1 LRVESSKLKGFCF
14 EPCLPAAEGFGRREL
29 SPLSLIWVMRKELS
43 MNEVKVGEVRI
54 GKGNPLVLIAGPCV
68 LEGEEIV
75 LEIAKQLK
83 ELCVSLK
90 IPFIFK
96 ASYEKDNRGS
106 EKSYKGPG
114 LEDGLR
120 VLAKV
125 KEKVGVPVLSDV
137 HRIEDVNR
145 AKEVLDIIQVPAFLC
160 QQTSLLLKVGEAG
173 RVVNIKKG
181 QFVAPEN
188 MAGAVKKI
196 YSTGNRQVL
205 LTERGTCFGY
215 NKLISDFCSIPIMQE
230 IGCPV
235 IFDATHVIRNYGI
248 PSEDPRGGSPE
259 YVPHLSRAAV
269 AVGCNG
275 LFLETHLRPSQALC
289 DASSMIPLN
298 EMENLLRQTKAIHD
312 MGRTWG
318 IT

>member
-1 LRVESSKLKGFCF
+1 
-14 EPCLPAAEGFGRREL
+14 
-29 SPLSLIWVMRKELS
+29 
-43 MNEVKVGEVRI
+43 MNEVRVGKIRI

-68 LEGEEIV
+68 AEGETLA

-83 ELCVSLK
+83 ELCGTLK

-106 EKSYKGPG
+106 EKSYIGPG
-114 LEDGLR
+114 LEEGLKI
-120 VLAKV
+120 LSKV

-137 HRIEDVNR
+137 HRMEDVDR
-145 AKEVLDIIQVPAFLC
+145 AKEVLDIIQIPAFLC

-215 NKLISDFCSIPIMQE
+215 NKLISDFCSIPLMQE

-235 IFDATHVIRNYGI
+235 IFDATHVVRNYGI
-248 PSEDPRGGSPE
+248 PSEDPRGGSPQ

-275 LFLETHLRPSQALC
+275 LFLETHPEPSRALC

-298 EMENLLRQTKAIHD
+298 EMEGLLRQTKAIHD
-312 MGRTWG
+312 MVRTWG
-318 IT
+318 IV

>member
-1 LRVESSKLKGFCF
+1 
-14 EPCLPAAEGFGRREL
+14 
-29 SPLSLIWVMRKELS
+29 MKERP
-43 MNEVKVGEVRI
+43 MNEVRIGKIRI

-68 LEGEEIV
+68 LEGEANA

-83 ELCVSLK
+83 ELCGSLK

-114 LEDGLR
+114 LKEGLKI
-120 VLAKV
+120 LAKV
-125 KEKVGVPVLSDV
+125 REKVNVPVLSDV
-137 HRIEDVNR
+137 HRMEDVGR
-145 AKEVLDIIQVPAFLC
+145 AKEVLDIIQIPAFLC
-160 QQTSLLLKVGEAG
+160 QQTSLLLKVGETG

-196 YSTGNRQVL
+196 YSTGNGQVL

-215 NKLISDFCSIPIMQE
+215 NKLIADLCSIPIMQE

-235 IFDATHVIRNYGI
+235 IFDATHVVRNYGI
-248 PSEDPRGGSPE
+248 PSEDPRGGSPQ
-259 YVPHLSRAAV
+259 YVPHLTRAAV

-275 LFLETHLRPSQALC
+275 LFLETHPRPGQALC

-298 EMENLLRQTKAIHD
+298 EMDNLLKQTKAIHD
-312 MGRTWG
+312 MVRGWG
-318 IT
+318 VT

>member
-1 LRVESSKLKGFCF
+1 
-14 EPCLPAAEGFGRREL
+14 
-29 SPLSLIWVMRKELS
+29 
-43 MNEVKVGEVRI
+43 MNEVRIGEIRI

-68 LEGEEIV
+68 LESEPLA
-75 LEIAKQLK
+75 LEIAEQLRQ
-83 ELCVSLK
+83 LCRTLK
-90 IPFIFK
+90 IPLIFK
-96 ASYEKDNRGS
+96 ASYEKDNRSS

-114 LEDGLR
+114 LEEGLR
-120 VLAKV
+120 VLAKI
-125 KEKVGVPVLSDV
+125 KEKVGIPVLSDV
-137 HRIEDVNR
+137 HRMEDVDR
-145 AKEVLDIIQVPAFLC
+145 AKEVLDIIQIPAFLC
-160 QQTSLLLKVGEAG
+160 QQTSLLIKAGEAG

-196 YSTGNRQVL
+196 HSTGNHQVL

-215 NKLISDFCSIPIMQE
+215 NKLISDFCAIPIMQE

-248 PSEDPRGGSPE
+248 PSEDPRGGSPL

-275 LFLETHLRPSQALC
+275 LFLETHPRPSQALC
-289 DASSMIPLN
+289 DASSMIPLD
-298 EMENLLRQTKAIHD
+298 EMEGLLRQAKTLHD
-312 MGRTWG
+312 MVRTWG
-318 IT
+318 IV

>member
-1 LRVESSKLKGFCF
+1 MYTDDDVSK
-14 EPCLPAAEGFGRREL
+14 ER
-29 SPLSLIWVMRKELS
+29 S
-43 MNEVKVGEVRI
+43 MNEVRVGEIRI

-68 LEGEEIV
+68 LEGETLA
-75 LEIAKQLK
+75 LEIARQLK
-83 ELCVSLK
+83 ELCGTLK

-96 ASYEKDNRGS
+96 ASFEKDNRGS

-114 LEDGLR
+114 LEEGLKI
-120 VLAKV
+120 LSKV
-125 KEKVGVPVLSDV
+125 KEKVGVSILSDV
-137 HRIEDVNR
+137 HRMEDVDR

-181 QFVAPEN
+181 QFVAPES
-188 MAGAVKKI
+188 MEGAVKKI

-248 PSEDPRGGSPE
+248 PSEDPRGGSPH
-259 YVPHLSRAAV
+259 YVPHLTRAAV

-275 LFLETHLRPSQALC
+275 LFLETHPRPSQALC
-289 DASSMIPLN
+289 DASSMIPMN
-298 EMENLLRQTKAIHD
+298 EMENLLRQTKTIHD
-312 MGRTWG
+312 MVRTWG
-318 IT
+318 IV

>member
-1 LRVESSKLKGFCF
+1 
-14 EPCLPAAEGFGRREL
+14 
-29 SPLSLIWVMRKELS
+29 
-43 MNEVKVGEVRI
+43 MNEVRVGEIRI
-54 GKGNPLVLIAGPCV
+54 GSGNPLVLIAGPCV
-68 LEGEEIV
+68 LEGEAIAM
-75 LEIAKQLK
+75 EIAKQLK
-83 ELCVSLK
+83 ELCGSLQ
-90 IPFIFK
+90 IPLVFK

-114 LEDGLR
+114 
-120 VLAKV
+120 V
-125 KEKVGVPVLSDV
+125 KEGLKVLDRVKQKVGLPVLSDV
-137 HRIEDVNR
+137 HRLEDVDQ

-196 YSTGNRQVL
+196 YSTGNHRVL

-215 NKLISDFCSIPIMQE
+215 NKLVSDFCSIPIMQE

-248 PSEDPRGGSPE
+248 PSEDPRGGSPQ

-269 AVGCNG
+269 AVGCDG
-275 LFLETHLRPSQALC
+275 LFLETHPRPGEALC

-298 EMENLLRQTKAIHD
+298 EMETLLTHAKAIHD
-312 MGRTWG
+312 MVRNWK
-318 IT
+318 

>member
-1 LRVESSKLKGFCF
+1 
-14 EPCLPAAEGFGRREL
+14 
-29 SPLSLIWVMRKELS
+29 
-43 MNEVKVGEVRI
+43 MNEVRVGEIRI

-68 LEGEEIV
+68 LEGETLA
-75 LEIAKQLK
+75 LEIAEQLKQL
-83 ELCVSLK
+83 CRTLK
-90 IPFIFK
+90 IPLIFK
-96 ASYEKDNRGS
+96 ASYEKDNRSS

-114 LEDGLR
+114 LEEGLR
-120 VLAKV
+120 VLAKI
-125 KEKVGVPVLSDV
+125 KEKVGIPVLSDV
-137 HRIEDVNR
+137 HRMEDVDR
-145 AKEVLDIIQVPAFLC
+145 AKEVLDVIQIPAFLC
-160 QQTSLLLKVGEAG
+160 RQTSLLIKAGETG

-181 QFVAPEN
+181 QFVAPED

-196 YSTGNRQVL
+196 HSTGNHQVL

-215 NKLISDFCSIPIMQE
+215 NKLISDFCAIPIMQE

-248 PSEDPRGGSPE
+248 PSEDPKGGSPL

-275 LFLETHLRPSQALC
+275 LFLETHPRPSQALC

-298 EMENLLRQTKAIHD
+298 EMEGLLRQAKAIHD
-312 MGRTWG
+312 MVRGWR
-318 IT
+318 IV

>member
-1 LRVESSKLKGFCF
+1 
-14 EPCLPAAEGFGRREL
+14 
-29 SPLSLIWVMRKELS
+29 
-43 MNEVKVGEVRI
+43 MNEVRVGEIRI
-54 GKGNPLVLIAGPCV
+54 GKGNPLVLIGGPCV
-68 LEGEEIV
+68 LEGEAIT

-83 ELCVSLK
+83 ELCGALK

-96 ASYEKDNRGS
+96 ASFEKDNRGS
-106 EKSYKGPG
+106 EKSYMGLG
-114 LEDGLR
+114 LEEGLKI
-120 VLAKV
+120 LSKV
-125 KEKVGVPVLSDV
+125 KEKLGVPVLSDV
-137 HRIEDVNR
+137 HRMEDVDR

-215 NKLISDFCSIPIMQE
+215 NKLISDFCSIPLMQE

-235 IFDATHVIRNYGI
+235 IFDATHVVRNYGI
-248 PSEDPRGGSPE
+248 PSEDPKGGSPQ

-275 LFLETHLRPSQALC
+275 LFLETHPKPSQALC

-298 EMENLLRQTKAIHD
+298 EMEGLLRQTKAIHD
-312 MGRTWG
+312 MVRTWG
-318 IT
+318 IV

>member
-1 LRVESSKLKGFCF
+1 
-14 EPCLPAAEGFGRREL
+14 
-29 SPLSLIWVMRKELS
+29 
-43 MNEVKVGEVRI
+43 MNEVRVGEIRI

-68 LEGEEIV
+68 IESEANALEV
-75 LEIAKQLK
+75 AKEMK
-83 ELCVSLK
+83 KICSNLK
-90 IPFIFK
+90 ISYIFK

-114 LEDGLR
+114 LEEGLKI
-120 VLAKV
+120 LSKV
-125 KEKVGVPVLSDV
+125 KEKMGVPVLSDI
-137 HRIEDVNR
+137 HRMEDVDS
-145 AKEVLDIIQVPAFLC
+145 AKEVLDILQIPAFLC
-160 QQTSLLLKVGEAG
+160 QQTSLLLKVGAAG
-173 RVVNIKKG
+173 KVVNIKKG
-181 QFVAPEN
+181 QFVAPES

-248 PSEDPRGGSPE
+248 PSEDPRGGSPK

-269 AVGCNG
+269 AAGCNG
-275 LFLETHLRPSQALC
+275 LFLETHPRPSQALC

-312 MGRTWG
+312 MVR
-318 IT
+318 

>member
-1 LRVESSKLKGFCF
+1 
-14 EPCLPAAEGFGRREL
+14 
-29 SPLSLIWVMRKELS
+29 MQ
-43 MNEVKVGEVRI
+43 EVSIGEIRI
-54 GKGNPLVLIAGPCV
+54 GKGNPIVLISGPCV
-68 LEGEEIV
+68 LEGEMLA
-75 LEIAKQLK
+75 LEIAKELK
-83 ELCVSLK
+83 RICTALR
-90 IPFIFK
+90 IPLIFK

-114 LEDGLR
+114 LKEGLR
-120 VLAKV
+120 ILAKV
-125 KEKVGVPVLSDV
+125 KEDVGLPILSDV
-137 HRIEDVNR
+137 HRMEDVDS
-145 AKEVLDIIQVPAFLC
+145 AKEVLDILQVPAFLC

-173 RVVNIKKG
+173 KPVNIKKG
-181 QFVAPEN
+181 QFIAPEN
-188 MAGAVKKI
+188 MSSAVKKI

-235 IFDATHVIRNYGI
+235 IFDATHVVRNYGI

-259 YVPHLSRAAV
+259 YVPSLARAAV

-275 LFLETHLRPSQALC
+275 LFLETHPRINQAMC

-298 EMENLLRQTKAIHD
+298 QMETLLRQTKAIHD
-312 MGRTWG
+312 LVRTWDLA
-318 IT
+318 

>member
-1 LRVESSKLKGFCF
+1 
-14 EPCLPAAEGFGRREL
+14 
-29 SPLSLIWVMRKELS
+29 LIWVKRKELS

-54 GKGNPLVLIAGPCV
+54 GMGNPLVLIAGPCV

-83 ELCVSLK
+83 ELCISLK

-114 LEDGLR
+114 LENGLK

-137 HRIEDVNR
+137 HRIEDVDR

-215 NKLISDFCSIPIMQE
+215 NRLISDFCSIPIMQE

-275 LFLETHLRPSQALC
+275 LFLETHPRPSQALC

-298 EMENLLRQTKAIHD
+298 EIENLLRQTKAIHD
-312 MGRTWG
+312 MVRTWG

>member
-1 LRVESSKLKGFCF
+1 
-14 EPCLPAAEGFGRREL
+14 
-29 SPLSLIWVMRKELS
+29 
-43 MNEVKVGEVRI
+43 MNEVRVGEIRI

-68 LEGEEIV
+68 LEGETLA
-75 LEIAKQLK
+75 LEIARQLK
-83 ELCVSLK
+83 GLCGTLK

-114 LEDGLR
+114 LEEGLKI
-120 VLAKV
+120 LSKV
-125 KEKVGVPVLSDV
+125 KKEIGVSILSDV
-137 HRIEDVNR
+137 HRMEDVDR

-181 QFVAPEN
+181 QFIAPES
-188 MAGAVKKI
+188 MEGAVKKI
-196 YSTGNRQVL
+196 YSTGNHQVL

-248 PSEDPRGGSPE
+248 PSDDPRGGSPQ
-259 YVPHLSRAAV
+259 YVPHLTRAAV

-275 LFLETHLRPSQALC
+275 LFLETHPRPSQALC
-289 DASSMIPLN
+289 DASSMIPMN

-312 MGRTWG
+312 MVRQWG
-318 IT
+318 IV

>member
-1 LRVESSKLKGFCF
+1 
-14 EPCLPAAEGFGRREL
+14 
-29 SPLSLIWVMRKELS
+29 
-43 MNEVKVGEVRI
+43 MNEVRVGEIRI

-68 LEGEEIV
+68 LEGEAIA

-83 ELCVSLK
+83 ELCGSLK

-106 EKSYKGPG
+106 EKSYIGPG
-114 LEDGLR
+114 LEEGLR

-125 KEKVGVPVLSDV
+125 KEKVDVPVLSDV
-137 HRIEDVNR
+137 HRIEDVDR

-160 QQTSLLLKVGEAG
+160 QQTSLLLRVGESG

-235 IFDATHVIRNYGI
+235 IFDATHVVRNYGI
-248 PSEDPRGGSPE
+248 PSEDPRGGSPQ

-275 LFLETHLRPSQALC
+275 LFLETHPRPSQALC

-298 EMENLLRQTKAIHD
+298 EMEGLLRQTKDIHD
-312 MGRTWG
+312 MVRGWR
-318 IT
+318 IV

>member
-1 LRVESSKLKGFCF
+1 
-14 EPCLPAAEGFGRREL
+14 
-29 SPLSLIWVMRKELS
+29 MD
-43 MNEVKVGEVRI
+43 EVRVGEIRI

-83 ELCVSLK
+83 ELCGSLK

-114 LEDGLR
+114 LEDGLKL
-120 VLAKV
+120 LAKV
-125 KEKVGVPVLSDV
+125 KEKVGVSVLSDV
-137 HRIEDVNR
+137 HRAEDVDR

-196 YSTGNRQVL
+196 YSTGNRQIL

-248 PSEDPRGGSPE
+248 PSEDPKGGSPE

-269 AVGCNG
+269 AVGCDG
-275 LFLETHLRPSQALC
+275 LFLETHPRPSQALC
-289 DASSMIPLN
+289 DASSMMPLN

-312 MGRTWG
+312 MVRGWG
-318 IT
+318 VT

>member
-1 LRVESSKLKGFCF
+1 
-14 EPCLPAAEGFGRREL
+14 
-29 SPLSLIWVMRKELS
+29 
-43 MNEVKVGEVRI
+43 MNEVRVGKIRV

-68 LEGEEIV
+68 LEGMANA
-75 LEIAKQLK
+75 LEIAKQLS
-83 ELCVSLK
+83 EICESLK

-114 LEDGLR
+114 LEEGLKI
-120 VLAKV
+120 LAKV
-125 KEKVGVPVLSDV
+125 KQKVGIPVLSDV
-137 HRIEDVNR
+137 HRMEDVDR
-145 AKEVLDIIQVPAFLC
+145 AKEVLDIIQIPAFLC

-188 MAGAVKKI
+188 MEGAVKKI

-235 IFDATHVIRNYGI
+235 IFDATHVVRNYGI
-248 PSEDPRGGSPE
+248 PSEDPKGGSPQ
-259 YVPHLSRAAV
+259 YVPHLTRAAA

-275 LFLETHLRPSQALC
+275 LFLETHPRPSQALC

-298 EMENLLRQTKAIHD
+298 KMEDLLRQTKTIHD
-312 MGRTWG
+312 MVRTWG
-318 IT
+318 II